1 MSQMAQVPEWVAY
14 IVAALVL
21 AGALLAC
28 IGSFGMVRLRNF
40 YQRVHAPTMGA
51 TLGAGCVLVA
61 SMLYFSVA
69 QTRPV
74 IHELLIT
81 FFAVT
86 TTAVTFLLLV
96 RSALYRDRVAGRDR
110 IPGANDANAVTGKEE
125 D

>member
-1 MSQMAQVPEWVAY
+1 MNQMAQVPEWVAY

-51 TLGAGCVLVA
+51 TLGAGCLLVA

-110 IPGANDANAVTGKEE
+110 IPGANDTNAVTGKEE